1 MISNAQSLL
10 SSPQIRKKAES
21 ALAAGQ
27 EIFIKSP
34 TGATVDP
41 DFAQKY
47 LDKLS
52 RRIEVGRSAVTAVQV
67 PQTISLPKSK
77 TPAMAGAAAAGAAV
91 GVSVSVIIQQ
101 LKIAHPA
108 SALTL
113 DAAFAVIGGVFGG
126 ALAGGVTIE
135 IFAEPD
141 GKVGARI
148 APPMQR

>member
-1 MISNAQSLL
+1 
-10 SSPQIRKKAES
+10 
-21 ALAAGQ
+21 
-27 EIFIKSP
+27 
-34 TGATVDP
+34 
-41 DFAQKY
+41 
-47 LDKLS
+47 
-52 RRIEVGRSAVTAVQV
+52 
-67 PQTISLPKSK
+67 
-77 TPAMAGAAAAGAAV
+77 MAGAAAAGAAV

-108 SALTL
+108 SGLAL
-113 DAAFAVIGGVFGG
+113 DAACAVIGGVFGG